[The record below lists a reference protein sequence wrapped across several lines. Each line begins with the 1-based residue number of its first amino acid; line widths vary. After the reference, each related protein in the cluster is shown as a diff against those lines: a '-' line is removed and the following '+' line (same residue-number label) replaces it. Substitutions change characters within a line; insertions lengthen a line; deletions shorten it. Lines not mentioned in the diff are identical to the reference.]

1 VQPAKTVALDSH
13 AAATLRYIR
22 ASMDAAGTLAVPGS
36 AGIAMG
42 TVGLVAGILASTPQ
56 LRSHWLAVWLSAAA
70 IASGAGAILMARQ
83 SSRRGFTLLG
93 APARKFVLCL
103 APGLFAGAVLTGV
116 EYHAGTLHAIPG
128 TWLLMYGCALISTS
142 APTARIVGVL
152 GSLFV
157 LLSLLAFVLPE
168 SLQTLVLATGFG
180 GLHVTFGLLMGS
192 EKPWQREP
200 T

>member
-1 VQPAKTVALDSH
+1 VPPAKTIALDSH

-36 AGIAMG
+36 AGVVMG
-42 TVGLVAGILASTPQ
+42 TVGLAAGLLASTPRLQ
-56 LRSHWLAVWLSAAA
+56 PHWLAVWLTAAA
-70 IASGAGAILMARQ
+70 IASGAGGVLMARQ
-83 SSRRGFTLLG
+83 SSRQGFTLLG

-103 APGLFAGAVLTGV
+103 APGLFAGAVMTAV
-116 EYHAGTLHAIPG
+116 EYRAGTLHVIPG

-157 LLSLLAFVLPE
+157 LLSLLAFALPDN
-168 SLQTLVLATGFG
+168 LQTLVLATGFG
-180 GLHVTFGLLMGS
+180 GLHVTFGLLMGRKS
-192 EKPWQREP
+192 GGGAD
-200 T
+200 